1 MFLGSFAAGYL
12 PLLCTCNK
20 KCVKVM
26 TTVGTGMLIG
36 TALCIIIPEGIF
48 TTLNAHGSHSAHETA
63 EGGVMNSIAEAI
75 QDFKERKLLGDPPH
89 SEHEHDLPPA
99 AKHIGLALLL
109 GFVFMLVVDRLGGGG
124 GHGHSHGTHAQSSG
138 NSEHGDEGGH
148 GDELEGVPLTAV
160 EGHVPPVP
168 RSPVGPKG
176 RSSADMATL
185 GLLVP
190 TLS

>member
-48 TTLNAHGSHSAHETA
+48 TTLNAHGSHSAHEPV

-75 QDFKERKLLGDPPH
+75 QDFKERKLLGDPQH

-99 AKHIGLALLL
+99 AQHIGLSLLL
-109 GFVFMLVVDRLGGGG
+109 GFVFMLVVDRIGGGE
-124 GHGHSHGTHAQSSG
+124 GHGHSHGTHANSSG
-138 NSEHGDEGGH
+138 NSGEEGGH

-160 EGHVPPVP
+160 EGHEQPAP
-168 RSPVGPKG
+168 RSQVVPKG

-190 TLS
+190 ALS